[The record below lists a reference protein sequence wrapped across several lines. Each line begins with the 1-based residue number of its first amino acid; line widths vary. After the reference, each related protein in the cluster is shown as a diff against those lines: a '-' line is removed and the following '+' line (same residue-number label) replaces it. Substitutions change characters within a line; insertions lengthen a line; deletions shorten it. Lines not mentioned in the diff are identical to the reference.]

1 MKSNTIIIIIVTIIM
16 ITKITISTIIVTII
30 IITKIIIIII
40 IATIPII
47 ITSSPQ
53 SSPPAL
59 SPYNISYSSK
69 GWRPRRTIKFC
80 SWGAE
85 EAGLIGSTEWVEQN
99 ERALSTKAVTYINVD
114 IAVDGNLTLQLSG
127 SPLLKSPIT
136 KHVKEVKDPHG
147 GNVYDQMVKAKGNF
161 TYKNLGSGSDYA
173 SFYQFVGMFKF
184 IITERVIQH
193 K

>member
-40 IATIPII
+40 ATIP
-47 ITSSPQ
+47 
-53 SSPPAL
+53 
-59 SPYNISYSSK
+59 ISYSSK

-147 GNVYDQMVKAKGNF
+147 GNVYDQMVKAKGDF